1 MKNKR
6 FKKICIVLVIT
17 FILTIIC
24 NALVSFASTSSDLK
38 KQEKQTQ
45 NEINDAKDEQQQI
58 RNQMSEIQ
66 KEVEDLNSKISSY
79 ENEILDLKDQIEDT
93 EKNIE
98 NAQKELDETQKKLEE
113 KQELLERRIV
123 TSYKMGDT
131 TYLDVLL
138 NSDSLT
144 SFLSSYYFIERMAD
158 QDNQLIEAITE
169 TKNQIEESKKVLED
183 SKVKLEDAK
192 KSQELKK
199 DSLDVIKNEKNQK
212 VGELKEDDKE
222 LQAKI
227 EQMQA
232 EDSRIR
238 AAIRKAEQEE
248 EARRKAQQAQQ
259 NSNKGNGSSSG
270 SQAGNSGSTSPNVK
284 PGGFIYP
291 VPSAY
296 TKITTGLYYSNGS
309 YHGAVDFGCGGIGGQ
324 PVYAVKAGTVV
335 LTQRLTTSYGHYVLI
350 NHHDG
355 TYTLYAHGQAG
366 SICVSD
372 GQSVSQGQQIMRVGS
387 TGNSSGNHLHF
398 EVRLSPGGY
407 NNRVNPMNYL

>member
-17 FILTIIC
+17 FILTVIC
-24 NALVSFASTSSDLK
+24 NVLVSFAVTSSDLK
-38 KQEKQTQ
+38 QQEKQNQ
-45 NEINDAKDEQQQI
+45 NEINEAKDEQQQI
-58 RNQMSEIQ
+58 RNKMTAIQ
-66 KEVEDLNSKISSY
+66 KEVEELNSKISNY

-93 EKNIE
+93 EKNIQDAQ
-98 NAQKELDETQKKLEE
+98 NQLDKTQKELEE

-158 QDNQLIEAITE
+158 QDNKLIEAITE
-169 TKNQIEESKKVLED
+169 TKNQIEESKKVLEE
-183 SKVKLEDAK
+183 SKTKLEDAK

-199 DSLDVIKNEKNQK
+199 DSLNVIKNEKNEK
-212 VGELKEDDKE
+212 VGELKEEDKE
-222 LQAKI
+222 LQVKI

-232 EDSRIR
+232 EDARIR

-248 EARRKAQQAQQ
+248 EARRKEEQA
-259 NSNKGNGSSSG
+259 NSNKGNSSS
-270 SQAGNSGSTSPNVK
+270 NGSTTSPSVK
-284 PGGFIYP
+284 PGGYIYP

-309 YHGAVDFGCGGIGGQ
+309 YHGAVDFGSGGIGGQ

-335 LTQRLTTSYGHYVLI
+335 LTQRLTTSYGNYVLI

-355 TYTLYAHGQAG
+355 TYTLYAHGQQG

-372 GQSVSQGQQIMRVGS
+372 GQKVSQGQQIMRVGS
-387 TGNSSGNHLHF
+387 TGNSSGDHLHF